1 MVKNVKDTFVPE
13 YWKSTLAEVK
23 ETMDLVKKGK
33 TSIKGYSAGGRPLYF
48 VEYGESCLP
57 APKAS
62 LSGALGSRDY
72 KNFADKT
79 SPDYVPTVCLMGA
92 VHGGEWEGTVAL
104 NNLIKIIETGT
115 DYKGDRHDEL
125 RELCSKVHLLIMP
138 LCNPDGR
145 ERIPFKNFVGKTFE
159 DLRYYNQG
167 TWKNGELCGWP
178 NCMKYHGIN
187 EYCNVVGGYF
197 NDNGVNFNND
207 NFFVDPQPETK
218 TILRLAQ
225 DYIPDIS
232 IMLHGGDNTK
242 GMFNPPR
249 HTPNVS
255 YVSMALLGA
264 YVKEKSAEAG
274 YEFGY
279 MDYKIGERESNRRTP
294 SFGISSAYTHTCGE
308 PCFIYESNQGLT
320 EHPSGSLGQTNEEIF
335 NRHMILFKSVIE
347 WILEIKSPMTAYMEE
362 RI

>member
-13 YWKSTLAEVK
+13 YWRSNLSDVK
-23 ETMDLVKKGK
+23 AAMDLVKKGK
-33 TSIKGYSAGGRPLYF
+33 TFIKGYSAGGRPLYC
-48 VEYGESCLP
+48 VEYGEACLP
-57 APKAS
+57 PPKAS

-72 KNFADKT
+72 ANFADKT

-104 NNLIKIIETGT
+104 NNLIKLIETGT
-115 DYKGDRHDEL
+115 DYKGDRNDEL
-125 RELCSKVHLLIMP
+125 RELCSKVHLIIMP

-178 NCMKYHGIN
+178 GCMKYHGIN
-187 EYCNVVGGYF
+187 EYCDFVGGYF

-207 NFFVDPQPETK
+207 DFFVDPQPETR
-218 TILRLAQ
+218 TILALAR
-225 DYIPDIS
+225 DYMPDIS

-249 HTPNVS
+249 YTPNVS
-255 YVSMALLGA
+255 YVAMDLLGA
-264 YVKEKSAEAG
+264 RVQEATREAG
-274 YEFGY
+274 YEFHY
-279 MDYKIGERESNRRTP
+279 ASIPIGTRESNRAAV
-294 SFGISSAYTHTCGE
+294 SFGISCAFTHTCGE

-320 EHPSGSLGQTNEEIF
+320 EHPHGSPGQTNEEIF
-335 NRHMILFKSVIE
+335 HRHMILFETTIK
-347 WILEIKSPMTAYMEE
+347 WILEVKSPMTAYKAE